1 MTTKSQSNRAR
12 PSWFSRFW
20 AIVRYEMLWNIR
32 KKRFIGALIFA
43 FIFATLGFAI
53 PSFFDISENPYFAI
67 TFSAGNL
74 TFVLF
79 AVVTAM
85 NSISGEYESG
95 TIVPL
100 LTKPVSRTMVFLG
113 KLFAIFV
120 IIISAYVV
128 IYVYSIIGG
137 LIVYGPQNNL
147 HLVPLALIGDLIA
160 TFIWVS
166 IVLAAGAISKNSLL
180 AFLMSFGLFV
190 ALAIGGGLVS
200 QFAGN
205 PPALNYFPGTGAS
218 GTMNISGGQNV
229 TIQNVTVNTLASV
242 STGTDSIGTNM
253 IKSVLYPDANVSFYS
268 RDVFNLTSVPQLLYT
283 EPISLIALR
292 SIGVA
297 FVYIAVFLFIAWF
310 AFKRSQVLE

>member
-1 MTTKSQSNRAR
+1 MTTMKANRAH
-12 PSWFSRFW
+12 PSWLSRFW

-32 KKRFIGALIFA
+32 KKKFIGVIIIAFA
-43 FIFATLGFAI
+43 IATLNVVFPAI
-53 PSFFDISENPYFAI
+53 FNISENPYFAI

-74 TFVLF
+74 TFILLSL
-79 AVVTAM
+79 VTAM

-113 KLFAIFV
+113 KLFAMFV
-120 IIISAYVV
+120 IIFSAYVV

-137 LIVYGPQNNL
+137 IIIYGPQNSL
-147 HLVPLALIGDLIA
+147 QLVPLAFIGDMIA
-160 TFIWVS
+160 TFIWVA

-190 ALAIGGGLVS
+190 GLVFGGAIVS
-200 QFAGN
+200 QFAAN

-218 GTMNISGGQNV
+218 GTMDISGGQNI

-242 STGTDSIGTNM
+242 STGTDSIGTNL
-253 IKSVLYPDANVSFYS
+253 IKAVLYPDANVSFYS
-268 RDVFNLTSVPQLLYT
+268 RDVFNLTSVPQLVYT

-292 SIGVA
+292 STGVA
-297 FVYIAVFLFIAWF
+297 FVYIAVFLSIAWY
-310 AFKRSQVLE
+310 AFKRSQILE